1 MKNFKKQKGIT
12 LVALVVTIIVLLI
25 LAGVSLSLVAGEN
38 GILGR
43 ATTAVDKNKIETA
56 KEQVGLLITDKI
68 TQFYEEK
75 YVNKTAEGIDSKKA
89 GDYIKEALAKPVATD
104 NGEFYAIIYDETS
117 SKKLKVY
124 AKADVSGENVS
135 GTPICTGTIGDDGKI
150 TWDSAPVENT
160 TE

>member
-43 ATTAVDKNKIETA
+43 ATNAVDKNKIETA

-75 YVNKTAEGIDSKKA
+75 YVNKTEGTTSKTA
-89 GDYIKEALAKPVATD
+89 GGYIKDALDAPIATD
-104 NGEFYAIIYDETS
+104 NGEFYAKYNNTETV
-117 SKKLKVY
+117 LEVY
-124 AKADVSGENVS
+124 VKADVTVANGSATVNEGAAS
-135 GTPICTGTIGDDGKI
+135 ICEGTIDENGKI
-150 TWDSAPVENT
+150 VWK
-160 TE
+160 

>member
-43 ATTAVDKNKIETA
+43 ATNAVDKNKIETA

-75 YVNKTAEGIDSKKA
+75 YVNKTEGTTTA
-89 GDYIKEALAKPVATD
+89 GNYIMNALGTPIATD
-104 NGEFYAIIYDETS
+104 NGEFYAKYNDSATE
-117 SKKLKVY
+117 LEVY
-124 AKADVSGENVS
+124 VKADVTVSEGNVTVNA
-135 GTPICTGTIGDDGKI
+135 GANPICEGTIDENGKI
-150 TWDSAPVENT
+150 TWK
-160 TE
+160 

>member
-43 ATTAVDKNKIETA
+43 ATNAVDKNKIETA
-56 KEQVGLLITDKI
+56 KEQVELLITDKI

-75 YVNKTAEGIDSKKA
+75 YVNKTEGTTTA
-89 GDYIKEALAKPVATD
+89 GSYIMNALGTPIATD
-104 NGEFYAIIYDETS
+104 NGEFYAKYNDSAT
-117 SKKLKVY
+117 KLEVY
-124 AKADVSGENVS
+124 VKADVTVSEGNVTVNT
-135 GTPICTGTIGDDGKI
+135 GANPICEGTIDENGKI
-150 TWDSAPVENT
+150 TWK
-160 TE
+160 